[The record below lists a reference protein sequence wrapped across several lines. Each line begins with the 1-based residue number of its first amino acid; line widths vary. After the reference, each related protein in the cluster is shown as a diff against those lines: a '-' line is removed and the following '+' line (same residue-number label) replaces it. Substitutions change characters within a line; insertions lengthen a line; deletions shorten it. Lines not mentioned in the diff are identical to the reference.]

1 MPMHTPAHPGLLIKE
16 DLDALGVTVTEAAK
30 HLGVDKSQLSRV
42 VNGHSAIS
50 AEMALRLETVIG
62 GTADHYLR
70 MQSAYDLAQV
80 RERKADLTQSLNR
93 LQMV

>member
-1 MPMHTPAHPGLLIKE
+1 MAMYDPAHPGLLIKE

-30 HLGVDKSQLSRV
+30 RLGVDKSQLSRV
-42 VNGHSAIS
+42 MNGHSAIS
-50 AEMALRLETVIG
+50 AEMAVRLESVIG

-80 RERKADLTQSLNR
+80 RMHKADITKGLTR
-93 LQMV
+93 LQAP